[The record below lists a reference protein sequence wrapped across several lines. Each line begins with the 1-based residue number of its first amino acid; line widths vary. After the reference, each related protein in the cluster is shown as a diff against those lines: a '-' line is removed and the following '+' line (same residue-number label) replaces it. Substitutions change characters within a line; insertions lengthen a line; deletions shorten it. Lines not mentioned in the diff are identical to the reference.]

1 MKAISL
7 RLDEKIFQETED
19 ILAELKQ
26 ARNRYINEA
35 VAHFNKLQRRKL
47 LEEQFALEAKLA
59 WESSAEVLQEFE
71 TIGDEYDY
79 NDAYT
84 QHEA

>member
-7 RLDEKIFQETED
+7 RLDEKVFQETED